1 MSFPI
6 KDIDDNKQGE
16 EREKEKEKEEQKEK
30 EKEKDKDKDKEDK
43 EKDKEKDR
51 VIVRDNIIDNDIY
64 KERERE
70 KDETDE
76 KFRTLFRKIKT
87 FDQLKREVYD
97 IKTSYEKTAQEV
109 NDYKE
114 KYDYILKKFSTFSKN
129 KGGTSFEQIE
139 DEKNYKNYLSDKLS
153 EIDKKFKIIL
163 GDMNIDEEDNMNI
176 INNVSSKDVRD
187 THHKSNNKSDK
198 DKKNRILNLLEI
210 NRRLTQ
216 LNLSKLNAQ
225 DFDSKAEIYLKKINE
240 VDIKV
245 NELISNLFGE
255 KIENVEEFKNK
266 KHITFVSKNEFEK
279 HKTQNDEEFNKIWEE
294 INNLK
299 KQYDEMYKNLNN
311 KSTLTDLETMK
322 DLILQKMEELFMN
335 QNKKLTNNSYLVQN
349 LQEHF
354 KKLLELLT
362 VREEQ
367 EKENWLIAKKPVAGF
382 SCASCESFIGD
393 LKNDKN
399 KYIHWN
405 KLPFREKES
414 SGEKFFRVGNGYS
427 RLLQMV
433 NFDNNGNI
441 TLNPFAN
448 LNENNNTNHNNSS
461 IISNN
466 SENNRSNNLN
476 RSASRERCKST
487 KTKKGS
493 KEKSKTIDIL
503 KSKNEE
509 NKAERKLPLIKCS
522 MSTDNFEKVVESTN
536 LNNQNNGGGGINTS
550 LNFKSPKINK
560 ILKKSQYKI

>member
-1 MSFPI
+1 MSFPVR
-6 KDIDDNKQGE
+6 DIDDNKQE
-16 EREKEKEKEEQKEK
+16 EESEKEKERDKDNEK
-30 EKEKDKDKDKEDK
+30 DKEKDKDKDS
-43 EKDKEKDR
+43 
-51 VIVRDNIIDNDIY
+51 VIVRDNIIDNDKY
-64 KERERE
+64 KEMERE

-76 KFRTLFRKIKT
+76 KFNTLFKKIKT

-97 IKTSYEKTAQEV
+97 IKTSYEKTAQDI

-114 KYDYILKKFSTFSKN
+114 KYDFILKKFSTFSKN
-129 KGGTSFEQIE
+129 KSSTSFEQIE

-163 GDMNIDEEDNMNI
+163 GDMNLDEEDNMNT
-176 INNVSSKDVRD
+176 INNVGSKDVKD
-187 THHKSNNKSDK
+187 AHHKNNNKTDK
-198 DKKNRILNLLEI
+198 DKKNKILNLLEI

-240 VDIKV
+240 VDLKV
-245 NELISNLFGE
+245 NELISNLFGVKSE
-255 KIENVEEFKNK
+255 KIEEFKNK

-299 KQYDEMYKNLNN
+299 KQYDEMFKNLNN

-367 EKENWLIAKKPVAGF
+367 EKENWLIAKKPVPGF

-399 KYIHWN
+399 KYIYWN
-405 KLPFREKES
+405 KLPLREKEPN
-414 SGEKFFRVGNGYS
+414 GEKFFRVGNGYS

-448 LNENNNTNHNNSS
+448 LNENNSTNQNNS

-487 KTKKGS
+487 KNKKDS
-493 KEKSKTIDIL
+493 KEKNKTIDIL
-503 KSKNEE
+503 KSRNEE

-536 LNNQNNGGGGINTS
+536 LNNQNNGGGGGSNTS

-560 ILKKSQYKI
+560 ILKKSQFKI